1 MLSGCSSELTTADL
15 ATAYRRSHPEV
26 DDVVARCVVD
36 GLTLTY
42 SVDQIE
48 AELARPMVSADFAW
62 EQYRSEAVCGSTD
75 GLVTQL
81 TGLLTETGLDA
92 DAADELIRHER
103 MAQERPEQLHDLR
116 DTLGGRRLGDERR
129 RGGRGS
135 AHVRNSRPFVRRDVF
150 VAG

>member
-15 ATAYRRSHPEV
+15 VTAYRRSHPEV

-36 GLTLTY
+36 ELTLTY

-48 AELARPMVSADFAW
+48 AELAQSVVSADFAW

-81 TGLLTETGLDA
+81 TGLLIETGLDA
-92 DAADELIRHER
+92 DAAGCTASKLAER
-103 MAQERPEQLHDLR
+103 VLDSDLAVLR
-116 DTLGGRRLGDERR
+116 SGQMTEAFYARYFDALQACEAL
-129 RGGRGS
+129 
-135 AHVRNSRPFVRRDVF
+135 P
-150 VAG
+150 

>member
-36 GLTLTY
+36 ELTLTY

-92 DAADELIRHER
+92 DAAECTASKLAER
-103 MAQERPEQLHDLR
+103 VQDSDLAVLRSGQMTEAFYARYFDALHACEAL
-116 DTLGGRRLGDERR
+116 
-129 RGGRGS
+129 
-135 AHVRNSRPFVRRDVF
+135 P
-150 VAG
+150 